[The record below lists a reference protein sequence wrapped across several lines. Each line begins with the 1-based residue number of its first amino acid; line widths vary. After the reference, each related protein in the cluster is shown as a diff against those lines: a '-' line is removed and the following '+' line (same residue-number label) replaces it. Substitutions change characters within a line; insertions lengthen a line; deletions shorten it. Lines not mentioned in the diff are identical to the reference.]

1 MNENIKN
8 IADVT
13 AGTVT
18 LAAFL
23 RHLPAVAAG
32 LTALYMLV
40 RLWESATVRRLLR
53 AVCERCADWWE
64 R

>member
-1 MNENIKN
+1 MNDNLKN

-18 LAAFL
+18 IASFL
-23 RHLPAVAAG
+23 GYLPAIAAA
-32 LTALYMLV
+32 LTIIYTLV

-53 AVCERCADWWE
+53 AICKCCAEWWE